1 MGLATIAGDRSVAP
15 GQRENASSA
24 EHTAGLIQINV
35 CFGRLPVIG
44 NKQRYFPQRNAPRGA
59 SSSPWQQLMSARR
72 DKCDGPNRLK
82 RDGDLT

>member
-15 GQRENASSA
+15 GQRENARSA

-44 NKQRYFPQRNAPRGA
+44 NKQRRQPIRPSGLRRNCARTDSPLQVGSRWRGT
-59 SSSPWQQLMSARR
+59 RT
-72 DKCDGPNRLK
+72 KNRK
-82 RDGDLT
+82 IAV